1 MPGSGVRAGEGRWE
15 QWIFIDLWEGSMATL
30 QGESGRPFS
39 QTAWL
44 LHIPKFR
51 RAITVTRAVLR
62 WVLSGQMAQV
72 EPGRNT

>member
-1 MPGSGVRAGEGRWE
+1 
-15 QWIFIDLWEGSMATL
+15 MATL